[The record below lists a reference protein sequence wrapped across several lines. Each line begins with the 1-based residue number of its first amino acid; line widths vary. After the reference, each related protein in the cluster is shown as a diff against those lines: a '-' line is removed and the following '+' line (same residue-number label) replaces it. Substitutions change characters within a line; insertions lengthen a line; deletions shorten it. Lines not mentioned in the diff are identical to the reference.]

1 MNRTNSIS
9 LDVTSFYNVYDRV
22 RNLEPGAPFFETAPL
37 PPHLVIPLVYDGK
50 AYGSTHGAE
59 TLLGWKVRKFWT
71 LQGGYTWF
79 VSSIRL
85 DPSSLDTL
93 TTAEINGGA
102 PRNQFQIR
110 SYLDL
115 PHRFTLDTSLYRVGR
130 LAAGSIPA
138 YTRFDTHLGWRLN
151 KWTELSIVGQ
161 NLLDARHPEFQ
172 ALVQT
177 VITTQARRSVYG
189 KVTWRF

>member
-1 MNRTNSIS
+1 MFPRSRWI
-9 LDVTSFYNVYDRV
+9 
-22 RNLEPGAPFFETAPL
+22 
-37 PPHLVIPLVYDGK
+37 
-50 AYGSTHGAE
+50 
-59 TLLGWKVRKFWT
+59 
-71 LQGGYTWF
+71 
-79 VSSIRL
+79 
-85 DPSSLDTL
+85 PSSLDTL

-161 NLLDARHPEFQ
+161 NLLDPRHPEFQ

-177 VITTQARRSVYG
+177 VVTTQARRSVYG